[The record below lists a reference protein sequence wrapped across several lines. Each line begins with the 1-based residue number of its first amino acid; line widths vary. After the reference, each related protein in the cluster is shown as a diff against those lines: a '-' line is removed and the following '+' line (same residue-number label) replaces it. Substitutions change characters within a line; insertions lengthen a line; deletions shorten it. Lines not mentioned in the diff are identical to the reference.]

1 MIDAELLS
9 IAYGL
14 TNILPALHKG
24 NLSIRLNH
32 TRILQAI
39 FAHNSVPAEKYNDI
53 FAAILD
59 HTEQKLSKFQLSSK
73 VQAILNCRS
82 KSQYGNLIET
92 LLMELPL
99 GGPRN
104 FEECGASFRN
114 ILNGKGELS
123 EIVRAAVEEINA
135 VVSLAQS
142 FGVNCPIIFCPGLSA
157 GFELARDGGIIWQL
171 VGNFKTKNEERL
183 PSVLGIG
190 GRYDY
195 LLSTFQ

>member
-1 MIDAELLS
+1 MIDAELIS

-24 NLSIRLNH
+24 NVSIRLNH

-39 FAHNSVPAEKYNDI
+39 LTHNNVSADKNNEI

-59 HTEQKLSKFQLSSK
+59 YNEQKLSKFQLSSK
-73 VQAILNCRS
+73 IQAILSSRN
-82 KSQYGNLIET
+82 KSQIGNLIDT
-92 LLMELPL
+92 LLTEVPL

-104 FEECGASFRN
+104 FEDCGASFRN

-123 EIVRAAVEEINA
+123 VKVRAAVEEINA

-142 FGVNCPIIFCPGLSA
+142 FGVNCPIIFCAGLSV
-157 GFELARDGGIIWQL
+157 GFELAKDGGITWQF
-171 VGNFKTKNEERL
+171 VGNFKSKTREG
-183 PSVLGIG
+183 PIVLSIGI
-190 GRYDY
+190 RYDY
-195 LLSTFQ
+195 MLAKFQ